1 MDLFE
6 RQAQLHSLF
15 QRSPVDAAYTQATS
29 ATRKFAGSFSD
40 LDVALL
46 LLDQVKT
53 NEFFDYQV
61 YFVSELSKTLET
73 QGLDVVILNQAS
85 LLQRAQVIRSWSV
98 LFQRD
103 AKRRVQWE
111 TRAVMEYLEFQK
123 YDDIQT
129 KALAERTKGER
140 FAIDAEY
147 VFARL
152 ARLREYTQLLSDLRP
167 IDRVKFR
174 SDPKLYGLAQWYLQQ
189 AVELLFGT
197 GAYLVMALALPKPE
211 AYHDILDAIGKHGII
226 DNGVLIK
233 QKTKIKITGC
243 KKHKLTRKQ
252 KLAKALKQCRK
263 HNKTGKKRKAC
274 ERAARKKY
282 GAKKAAA
289 KHHRR

>member
-6 RQAQLHSLF
+6 KQAQLQSLF
-15 QRSPVDAAYTQATS
+15 QTSPVDAAYAQGTQTG
-29 ATRKFAGSFSD
+29 RKIAGTYAD

-46 LLDQVKT
+46 LLNRVKA

-61 YFVSELSKTLET
+61 YFVSELSKALET
-73 QGLDVVILNQAS
+73 EGLDVVILNRAS
-85 LLQRAQVIRSWSV
+85 LLQRAQVIRSWS
-98 LFQRD
+98 LLYQRD
-103 AKRRVQWE
+103 EKRRVQWE
-111 TRAVMEYLEFQK
+111 ARAVMEYLEFQK

-211 AYHDILDAIGKHGII
+211 AYHDILDAVAGRGLIERPLAYRLEHLANLRNLLAYDREQTDI
-226 DNGVLIK
+226 DDVYSQIQTRTPDLVAFADQVEKFVG
-233 QKTKIKITGC
+233 TGD
-243 KKHKLTRKQ
+243 LS
-252 KLAKALKQCRK
+252 
-263 HNKTGKKRKAC
+263 
-274 ERAARKKY
+274 
-282 GAKKAAA
+282 
-289 KHHRR
+289 

>member
-1 MDLFE
+1 L
-6 RQAQLHSLF
+6 AG
-15 QRSPVDAAYTQATS
+15 A
-29 ATRKFAGSFSD
+29 FADQSVG
-40 LDVALL
+40 LL
-46 LLDQVKT
+46 LHDKVKT

-73 QGLDVVILNQAS
+73 EGLDVVILNQAS
-85 LLQRAQVIRSWSV
+85 LLQRAQVIRSWSL

-103 AKRRVQWE
+103 QRRRVRWE
-111 TRAVMEYLEFQK
+111 ARAVMEYLEFQK
-123 YDDIQT
+123 YDDIQS

-167 IDRVKFR
+167 IERAKFR

-226 DNGVLIK
+226 DK
-233 QKTKIKITGC
+233 QLAYRLEHLANLRNLLAYDREQTDIDEVYSQVQ
-243 KKHKLTRKQ
+243 TRVPDL
-252 KLAKALKQCRK
+252 LAFADQI
-263 HNKTGKKRKAC
+263 
-274 ERAARKKY
+274 ERFI
-282 GAKKAAA
+282 GADTPA
-289 KHHRR
+289 